1 MDAEQ
6 ILVLA
11 GTAAAIITTGL
22 FFFGP
27 RKRTAA
33 TAQTDGRQQI
43 DLVVDGGYRPDRI
56 VLRAGLPARIN
67 VLRTDRSPCSEQIVL
82 GDFGV
87 SRHLPTGKVV
97 PIDLPPLRAGV
108 YTFTCGMNM
117 LRGQLEVQ
125 G

>member
-1 MDAEQ
+1 MDTQ
-6 ILVLA
+6 QVLVLA
-11 GTAAAIITTGL
+11 GTALATLATGF

-33 TAQTDGRQQI
+33 TTRADGVQQV

-56 VLRAGLPARIN
+56 ALRAGQPVQIN
-67 VLRTDRSPCSEQIVL
+67 ILRTDRSPCSEQIVF
-82 GDFGV
+82 GDLGV

-97 PIDLPPLRAGV
+97 SVELEAMPAGT
-108 YTFTCGMNM
+108 YPFTCGMNM
-117 LRGQLEVQ
+117 LHGELAVK